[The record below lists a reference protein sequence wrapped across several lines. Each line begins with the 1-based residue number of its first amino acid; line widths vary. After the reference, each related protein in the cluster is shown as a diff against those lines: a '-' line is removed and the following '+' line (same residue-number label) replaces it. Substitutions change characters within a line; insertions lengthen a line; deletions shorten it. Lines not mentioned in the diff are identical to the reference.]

1 MNNTQLIRSA
11 IAGVSFVALAG
22 CGADDIAS
30 PGEGQIVVLPA
41 PAPAPPPPTP
51 PVTPPPPPQG
61 PAASCPTGTTDTGT
75 ITTGGGETLRNCQL
89 AGVLTG
95 PRRLQNLPGTIY
107 SLSGKVEVGQ
117 DQGADPNAPI
127 AGRQRGVLTI
137 DAGVVLFGQSGA
149 DFLAINRGSQLFTDG
164 NANAPV
170 IMTSRNN
177 VTGGST
183 DNSIGEWGGLVILGR
198 APIADCGD
206 QGATGGTVQ
215 CQAPVEG
222 TSGSVFGG
230 ASPNDNSGSI
240 RYLEVRFSGFKV
252 ADNNELNGISLAGVG
267 AGTTFEYVSVHNSS
281 DDGIEWF
288 GGTVN
293 SRYIVMTGNDDDN
306 FDQDSGYVG
315 NSQFGIV
322 IQRADGGDH
331 IIEYD
336 SNDKPLGALPRSD
349 SRLANFTFLG
359 QRSSSILI
367 RGGGDLRL
375 VNGLV
380 VNPNNAC
387 LDIDDAPTVQAADA
401 NADENGPPRFDSV
414 VFQCQTPYTDDTDV
428 TGAQVQA
435 AFTAGTNNNPN
446 FTNTLTD
453 VVVNGANETAV
464 PAFNAMTLAPYFMTT
479 NYIGAVRD
487 GNDNWFR
494 GWACGLGSMG
504 SPSCLS
510 IPARPTA

>member
-11 IAGVSFVALAG
+11 IAGVSFAALAG
-22 CGADDIAS
+22 CGADNIAS

-41 PAPAPPPPTP
+41 PAPAPPPPPPATP
-51 PVTPPPPPQG
+51 APTPQG
-61 PAASCPTGTTDTGT
+61 PAASCPSGTSDSGT
-75 ITTGGGETLRNCQL
+75 ITTGSGEVLRNCQL

-95 PRRLQNLPGTIY
+95 SRRLQNLAGTIY

-117 DQGADPNAPI
+117 DLGADPGAPI

-137 DAGVVLFGQSGA
+137 DAGVVLFGASGA
-149 DFLAINRGSQLFTDG
+149 DFLAVNRGSQLNTDG
-164 NANAPV
+164 NATAPV

-177 VTGGST
+177 VIGQST

-206 QGATGGTVQ
+206 QGAAGGSVQ

-222 TSGSVFGG
+222 TAGSVYGG
-230 ASPNDNSGSI
+230 ASPNDSSGSI
-240 RYLEVRFSGFKV
+240 RYLELRFSGFKV
-252 ADNNELNGISLAGVG
+252 ADNNELNGITLAGVG
-267 AGTTFEYVSVHNSS
+267 SGTIFEYVSVHNSS

-293 SRYIVMTGNDDDN
+293 SRYLVLTGNDDDSI
-306 FDQDSGYVG
+306 DQDSGYAG
-315 NSQFGIV
+315 NLQFAIV
-322 IQRADGGDH
+322 TQRADGGDH
-331 IIEYD
+331 IVEYD

-359 QRSSSILI
+359 RRSSAILV
-367 RGGGDLRL
+367 RGGGDIRL
-375 VNGLV
+375 ANGLV
-380 VNPNNAC
+380 VNPNNTC

-401 NADENGPPRFDSV
+401 GADENGPPRFDSV
-414 VFQCQTPYTDDTDV
+414 AFQCMSPYTQDTDV
-428 TGAQVQA
+428 TSEQVA
-435 AFTAGTNNNPN
+435 AVFTAGTNNNAS

-453 VVVNGANETAV
+453 VVVNGAAETAV
-464 PAFNAMTLAPYFMTT
+464 PAFNAMTLAPFFMST

-487 GNDNWFR
+487 ANDNWFR
-494 GWACGLGSMG
+494 GWACGLGATG
-504 SPSCLS
+504 SPSCLT